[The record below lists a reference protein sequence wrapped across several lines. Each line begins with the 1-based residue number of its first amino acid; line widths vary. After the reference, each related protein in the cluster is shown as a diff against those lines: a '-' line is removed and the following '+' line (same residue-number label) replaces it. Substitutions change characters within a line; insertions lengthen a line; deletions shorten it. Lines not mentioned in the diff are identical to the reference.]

1 MIKKILGI
9 APTKEKNGNGYIPSP
24 LGRMLGV
31 DKVSGYKASEFH
43 GKKYTGEKKILIL
56 CTEER
61 YFKMTN
67 GTLFSTGNN
76 VQETM
81 VPLMHFVNAG

>member
-9 APTKEKNGNGYIPSP
+9 APTKEPNGIGYIPSP

-31 DKVSGYKASEFH
+31 EKVSGYKKSNFS
-43 GKKYTGEKKILIL
+43 GNKYTGDKKVLVL

-61 YFKMTN
+61 YLKMTN
-67 GTLFSTGNN
+67 GKLFSTGNN

-81 VPLMHFVNAG
+81 VTAQKLVMN